1 MEYGS
6 IQIHFLGVSVISIST
21 CGRGRI
27 ESINDYLEAFMSV
40 QIGSY

>member
-6 IQIHFLGVSVISIST
+6 IQIHFLGVSVSIST
-21 CGRGRI
+21 CGRI